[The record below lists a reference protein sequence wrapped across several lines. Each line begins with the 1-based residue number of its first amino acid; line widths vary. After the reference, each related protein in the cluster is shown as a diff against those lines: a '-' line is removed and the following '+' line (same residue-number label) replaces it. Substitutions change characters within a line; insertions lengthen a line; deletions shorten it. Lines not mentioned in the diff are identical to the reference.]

1 MAAEH
6 HAHHHS
12 HMHTTIAICTYQ
24 RPEGLT
30 RLLDGI
36 ERLSLPAGTNEHE
49 IAVVVIDNHPDAE
62 GLAVCEQRAPDYR
75 FALQAICQLGNG
87 ISDARNA
94 SVKMALATHPRYVG
108 FLDDDEWP
116 EPQWLTELVRV
127 LESAE
132 ASVVGGPT
140 RSVFPDNTPEE
151 LLNNPYFGADM
162 YLDDGAECQ
171 LQAAGNFLIKA
182 ETLAATAPE
191 SFHPDFAQSGG
202 EDLAFFTQLAQ
213 KGVSMVWANTAV
225 VHEEVPVNRLSKSW
239 LRTRII
245 GVANSRVRVMQM
257 LEPGRKHQLIRGA
270 KTVALGAQA
279 SVYSI
284 VGLVSKPMAAQ
295 AEQLRWKFMGKLT
308 AHFNRMTT
316 RPEGH

>member
-1 MAAEH
+1 
-6 HAHHHS
+6 
-12 HMHTTIAICTYQ
+12 MHTTIAICTYQ
-24 RPEGLT
+24 RPEGLH

-36 ERLSLPAGTNEHE
+36 EKLSLPDGATEQT
-49 IAVVVIDNHPDAE
+49 IAVVVIDNHADAE

-94 SVKMALATHPRYVG
+94 AVKMALSTGPQYVA

-116 EPQWLTELVRV
+116 ESQWLCELVRV
-127 LESAE
+127 LESTR
-132 ASVVGGPT
+132 SCVVGGPT

-162 YLDDGAECQ
+162 YLEDGESCQ

-182 ETLAATAPE
+182 ETLAATAPD
-191 SFHPDFAQSGG
+191 SFHPAFAQSGG

-213 KGVSMVWANTAV
+213 NGVSMVWANAAV
-225 VHEEVPVNRLSKSW
+225 VHEEVPPNRLSKRW

-257 LEPGRKHQLIRGA
+257 LEPGSKQMLIRGA

-279 SVYSI
+279 SVYSV
-284 VGLVSKPMAAQ
+284 VGLIYKPMAAQ
-295 AEQLRWKFMGKLT
+295 AEQLRWKFLGKLT